1 MDPGIWYGAAA
12 YASWGLFPIYFTLI
26 GHVAALEVLSHRII
40 WSFLALA
47 LVTVAGR
54 RTKATFHVS
63 LRTFALYGAAATLIG
78 LNWFI
83 YVWAVASGFIVET
96 SLGYFITPFVNV
108 LLGVIVFGE
117 RLRRGQ
123 WAAVVLAAAGVL
135 FLAVTYGSLP
145 WISLVLAIS
154 FGSYGLVKKTV
165 AGSPVQGLTLETG
178 VLFLPAVAYAL
189 ALERTGTASF
199 LHAGAATDALLVG
212 AGLITIVP
220 LLLFA
225 AAVQRVPLSIVGI
238 LQYIAPTMS
247 FLLGVLVYREP
258 FSRAQLV
265 GFGFV
270 WAALAVFTA
279 EGLMVRRVSRMVAV
293 DGGTPEGTR

>member
-1 MDPGIWYGAAA
+1 MDSGIWYGAAA
-12 YASWGLFPIYFTLI
+12 SASWGLVPIYFKLT

-54 RTKATFHVS
+54 GTHATFRVPP
-63 LRTFALYGAAATLIG
+63 RTYAMYGAAAALIG
-78 LNWFI
+78 VNWFV
-83 YVWAVASGFIVET
+83 YVWAVAAGFIVET

-108 LLGVIVFGE
+108 LLGVLVFGE

-123 WAAVVLAAAGVL
+123 WLAVALAAAGVL
-135 FLAVTYGSLP
+135 FLAIAYGSLP

-154 FGSYGLVKKTV
+154 FGSYGLVKKKVSGT
-165 AGSPVQGLTLETG
+165 PMQGLTLETG
-178 VLFLPAVAYAL
+178 VLFVPALVYAL
-189 ALERTGTASF
+189 ALERSGSASF
-199 LHAGAATDALLVG
+199 LHAGTGTDALLVG
-212 AGLITIVP
+212 AGLITIAP
-220 LLLFA
+220 LLFFA
-225 AAVQRVPLSIVGI
+225 AAVQRVPLSIIGI

-265 GFGFV
+265 GFAFV

-279 EGLMVRRVSRMVAV
+279 EGLLSRRVSRTVAL
-293 DGGTPEGTR
+293 DEGTL